1 MSVIIVLDNAKK
13 AKDAV
18 VKLDGSTEI
27 EKNILQ
33 LGINQQIT
41 SKATR
46 GYLLEKSNVSRDAY
60 QLARNEYMQLAQE
73 LQELIRDERQ
83 QNNFKDLM
91 VLVKDLDQ
99 INQNLIDQV
108 DRGEV
113 AEAVA
118 QWKRDSGREQS
129 QKIADLLREMIE
141 REDEVVQENKEIQNV
156 ALDTLNNVVV
166 SVGIISLLFSMATGW
181 LIISGMIALMNQE
194 ASAIASA
201 SIEIATTVEE
211 QERVATH
218 QAASVNQTTTT
229 MDELRA
235 SSRQSAE
242 QAEAAAAAVSQVL
255 MLASGSTEQFLSNA
269 RSSLKHKAQQTA
281 QQVLGLSEQ
290 LKQIYNFT
298 NVVTDLANQTNM
310 LALNAAVEAVR
321 AGEAGKGFGVVAAE
335 IRKLA
340 DQSRKS
346 AQKINSLLGDIQ
358 KATNSTVMVTEEG
371 TKAVEEIVEAI
382 DEIAINVQQISLNAQ
397 QQASAISQVMTAMNE
412 INSGARET
420 ANGISQ
426 TKVGTNNLNQT
437 AQNLKNMV

>member
-1 MSVIIVLDNAKK
+1 M
-13 AKDAV
+13 
-18 VKLDGSTEI
+18 
-27 EKNILQ
+27 
-33 LGINQQIT
+33 GINIQIT
-41 SKATR
+41 SKTTR
-46 GYLLEKSNVSRDAY
+46 GYLLKKSNVYRDAY
-60 QLARNEYMQLAQE
+60 QLARTESRQLEEE
-73 LQELIRDERQ
+73 LQELIRDDLQ
-83 QNNFKDLM
+83 QNNFKNLM
-91 VLVKDLDQ
+91 VLVNALDR
-99 INQNLIDQV
+99 NHQNLIDKV
-108 DRGEV
+108 DRGEI

-118 QWKRDSGREQS
+118 QWKQDSGREQS
-129 QKIADLLREMIE
+129 QRIAYMLREMLE
-141 REDEVVQENKEIQNV
+141 REDKVVKENKQIQDAALETLLSIVVIV
-156 ALDTLNNVVV
+156 A
-166 SVGIISLLFSMATGW
+166 IISLLFSIATGW
-181 LIISGMIALMNQE
+181 LIISGMIARMNQE

-211 QERVATH
+211 QERVAAQ

-229 MDELRA
+229 MDELKA

-255 MLASGSTEQFLSNA
+255 MLASGSTEQFVSNA
-269 RSSLKHKAQQTA
+269 RSSLKHKAQETA

-290 LKQIYNFT
+290 INQIYNFT

-346 AQKINSLLGDIQ
+346 ADKINSILGDIQ
-358 KATNSTVMVTEEG
+358 KTTNSTVIVTEDE
-371 TKAVEEIVEAI
+371 TKAVEEIVAAI
-382 DEIAINVQQISLNAQ
+382 NEIAINIQQISLNAQ
-397 QQASAISQVMTAMNE
+397 QQASAIAQVMTAMNE

-420 ANGISQ
+420 VNGISQ
-426 TKVGTNNLNQT
+426 TKIGTNNLNQT

>member
-1 MSVIIVLDNAKK
+1 M
-13 AKDAV
+13 
-18 VKLDGSTEI
+18 
-27 EKNILQ
+27 
-33 LGINQQIT
+33 GINLQIT
-41 SKATR
+41 SKTTR
-46 GYLLEKSNVSRDAY
+46 GYLLQKSNVSGNAY
-60 QLARNEYMQLAQE
+60 QLARNEYLQLAGDLKNLIIDDKQQE
-73 LQELIRDERQ
+73 
-83 QNNFKDLM
+83 NFKNLM
-91 VLVKDLDQ
+91 VLVQELDK
-99 INQNLIDQV
+99 INQDLIAKV
-108 DRGEV
+108 DRGQV

-141 REDEVVQENKEIQNV
+141 REDEIVKENKQIQDA
-156 ALDTLNNVVV
+156 ALDTLNNVVA
-166 SVGIISLLFSMATGW
+166 SVGIISLLFSIAICW
-181 LIISGMIALMNQE
+181 LIISGMIAKMNQE
-194 ASAIASA
+194 ARAIASA
-201 SIEIATTVEE
+201 SIEIATTVE
-211 QERVATH
+211 QQDRVATQ

-255 MLASGSTEQFLSNA
+255 MLASGSAEQLQSNA
-269 RSSLKHKAQQTA
+269 KYSLKQKAQQTA
-281 QQVLGLSEQ
+281 QQVLGLREQ

-298 NVVTDLANQTNM
+298 NIVTDLANQTNM

-346 AQKINSLLGDIQ
+346 ADKINSILGDIQ
-358 KATNSTVMVTEEG
+358 KMTNSTVIVTEEG
-371 TKAVEEIVEAI
+371 TKSVEEIVEAI

-397 QQASAISQVMTAMNE
+397 QQATAIAQVMTAMNE
-412 INSGARET
+412 INSGARDT

-426 TKVGTNNLNQT
+426 TKIGTNNLNQT

>member
-1 MSVIIVLDNAKK
+1 
-13 AKDAV
+13 
-18 VKLDGSTEI
+18 
-27 EKNILQ
+27 
-33 LGINQQIT
+33 LGINLQIT
-41 SKATR
+41 SKTTR
-46 GYLLEKSNVSRDAY
+46 GYLLQKSNVSGNAY
-60 QLARNEYMQLAQE
+60 QLARNEYLQLAGDLKNLIIDDKQQE
-73 LQELIRDERQ
+73 
-83 QNNFKDLM
+83 NFKNLM
-91 VLVKDLDQ
+91 VLVQELDK
-99 INQNLIDQV
+99 INQDLIAKV
-108 DRGEV
+108 DRGQV

-141 REDEVVQENKEIQNV
+141 REDEIVKENKQIQDA
-156 ALDTLNNVVV
+156 ALDTLNNVVA
-166 SVGIISLLFSMATGW
+166 SVGIISLLFSIAICW
-181 LIISGMIALMNQE
+181 LIISGMIAKMNQE
-194 ASAIASA
+194 ARAIASA
-201 SIEIATTVEE
+201 SIEIATTVE
-211 QERVATH
+211 QQDRVATQ

-255 MLASGSTEQFLSNA
+255 MLASGSAEQLQSNA
-269 RSSLKHKAQQTA
+269 KYSLKQKAQQTA
-281 QQVLGLSEQ
+281 QQVLGLREQ

-298 NVVTDLANQTNM
+298 NIVTDLANQTNM

-346 AQKINSLLGDIQ
+346 ADKINSILGDIQ
-358 KATNSTVMVTEEG
+358 KMTNSTVIVTEEG
-371 TKAVEEIVEAI
+371 TKSVEEIVEAI

-397 QQASAISQVMTAMNE
+397 QQATAIAQVMTAMNE
-412 INSGARET
+412 INSGARDT

-426 TKVGTNNLNQT
+426 TKIGTNNLNQT